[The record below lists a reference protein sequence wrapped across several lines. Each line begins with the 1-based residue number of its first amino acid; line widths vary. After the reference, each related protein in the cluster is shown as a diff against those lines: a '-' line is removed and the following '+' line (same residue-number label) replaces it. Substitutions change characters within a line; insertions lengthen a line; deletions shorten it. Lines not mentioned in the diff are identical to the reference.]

1 MIFKNA
7 KDFLYTLELRYV
19 AIHWNILSQVLWLRI
34 TKKLDSTGMYT
45 PFNKIN
51 KQVMVVRMQ
60 QRSEKKFEMQLM
72 RICLLL
78 IFQRQFA

>member
-51 KQVMVVRMQ
+51 K
-60 QRSEKKFEMQLM
+60 
-72 RICLLL
+72 
-78 IFQRQFA
+78 